1 MEENKNLQPEPETS
15 PEDRLDHLLADL
27 LAEQDPEPPSISEE
41 PEDVP
46 AALPEEPE
54 AEPTP
59 IADEGPDIL
68 PTLEGDDDLL
78 TFFGLTERDAPA
90 TDVEVPTPLEETPA
104 PLEELPP
111 QTDTIP
117 EPETAAETNTETPE
131 LEEPAEPEPEQIQPL
146 EDQWIDQIM
155 DTPIVTE
162 EIGVDEQALE
172 AAGLTTLEAAVPD
185 SEEETEDGP
194 AVQPPE
200 TIPTLV
206 NTALQQQENL
216 EAKEPAQMA
225 KQTAEAP
232 KEQAPA
238 EEEAYIPRKKIRPRK
253 KGNYGLFSISHI
265 AGVVIWLAIILFVG
279 VGLGNILWE
288 YAADMLAFGRE
299 ENVVTITILPD
310 DDLDDVAHKLEAT
323 GLIKYQGLFK
333 IYGQLADAMEKIN
346 PGTYTLNTIYDYKAL
361 VDAMAGYVSR
371 VTATVV
377 VPEGYTCA
385 QIFRLLEQ
393 KGVCTVAELEEAAA
407 NADLGEYWFLEGV
420 ERGTPD
426 CLEGY
431 LFPDTYEFY
440 TNEAPVSVL
449 KRFLKNFDK
458 RFNDTMKE
466 NLVTLNEMLSEM
478 MRKNGLSEDYIASHQ
493 MTVREVVIVASM
505 IEKEAANTAEGFTVA
520 SVIYNRLTNPNAY
533 PYLQIDATLVY
544 ITGNNNLTAE
554 DLAIDSPYNTYKYSG
569 LIPGPIS
576 NPSRASLDAAL
587 DPVSSNY
594 HYYALNPATG
604 EHKFSET
611 LAEHEEFLDSLKKNN
626 EESSWQN

>member
-1 MEENKNLQPEPETS
+1 MEENKNLQPEPEVS
-15 PEDRLDHLLADL
+15 PEEKLDRLLSDF
-27 LAEQDPEPPSISEE
+27 LAEPELSPVSEV
-41 PEDVP
+41 PETAP
-46 AALPEEPE
+46 A
-54 AEPTP
+54 P

-68 PTLEGDDDLL
+68 PMLEGDDDLL
-78 TFFGLTERDAPA
+78 AFLGLAESAVPAADANAPTQQEELSPPA
-90 TDVEVPTPLEETPA
+90 EEIAAPEEETLSSMEAMPESEITA
-104 PLEELPP
+104 E
-111 QTDTIP
+111 IP
-117 EPETAAETNTETPE
+117 
-131 LEEPAEPEPEQIQPL
+131 EPAEPAAPETIQPL

-172 AAGLTTLEAAVPD
+172 AAGLATVETEVPA
-185 SEEETEDGP
+185 SEETSEDGTAAPP
-194 AVQPPE
+194 AD

-232 KEQAPA
+232 NEQAP
-238 EEEAYIPRKKIRPRK
+238 EEEEEYIPLRKIRPRK
-253 KGNYGLFSISHI
+253 KGNYGLFSISHL

-310 DDLDDVAHKLEAT
+310 DDLDDVASKLEAT

-361 VDAMAGYVSR
+361 VDSMAGYVSR

-377 VPEGYTCA
+377 VPEGYTCE

-466 NLVTLNEMLSEM
+466 NLVTLNETLSEM

-569 LIPGPIS
+569 LIPGPIA

-604 EHKFSET
+604 EHQFSET
-611 LAEHEEFLDSLKKNN
+611 LAEHEAFLESLKKNN
-626 EESSWQN
+626 EE

>member
-1 MEENKNLQPEPETS
+1 MEENKNLLPEPEVS
-15 PEDRLDHLLADL
+15 PEEKLDQLLADF
-27 LAEQDPEPPSISEE
+27 LAEPARDMPPASEA
-41 PEDVP
+41 PM
-46 AALPEEPE
+46 
-54 AEPTP
+54 AESAPLE
-59 IADEGPDIL
+59 EGPDIL
-68 PTLEGDDDLL
+68 PMLEGDDNLL
-78 TFFGLTERDAPA
+78 AFLGLTESAAPAVDADAPIEQA
-90 TDVEVPTPLEETPA
+90 
-104 PLEELPP
+104 ELPP
-111 QTDTIP
+111 PAKETAIAEEETFPAVEAMPETVTEIP
-117 EPETAAETNTETPE
+117 EN
-131 LEEPAEPEPEQIQPL
+131 EESTEPEVIQPL

-172 AAGLTTLEAAVPD
+172 AAGLATVEAEAPA
-185 SEEETEDGP
+185 SEKESDDGAAAPP
-194 AVQPPE
+194 AE

-216 EAKEPAQMA
+216 ESKEPAQMA
-225 KQTAEAP
+225 KQEAEAP
-232 KEQAPA
+232 NEQVPA
-238 EEEAYIPRKKIRPRK
+238 EEEEYIPLKKIRPRK
-253 KGNYGLFSISHI
+253 KGNYGLFSISHL

-288 YAADMLAFGRE
+288 YAADMLAFGRD
-299 ENVVTITILPD
+299 ENIVTITILPD
-310 DDLDDVAHKLEAT
+310 DDLDDVAGKLEAT

-361 VDAMAGYVSR
+361 VDSMAGYSAR
-371 VTATVV
+371 VTATVLI
-377 VPEGYTCA
+377 PEGYTCA
-385 QIFRLLEQ
+385 QIFRLLEE
-393 KGVCTVAELEEAAA
+393 KGVCAASDLEEAAA

-420 ERGTPD
+420 ERGSAD

-440 TNEAPVSVL
+440 TNEAPASVL

-458 RFNDTMKE
+458 RFSEAMKE
-466 NLVTLNEMLSEM
+466 NLVTLNETLSEM

-493 MTVREVVIVASM
+493 MTIREVAIIASM

-544 ITGNNNLTAE
+544 ITGNGNLTME
-554 DLAIDSPYNTYKYSG
+554 DLAIDSPYNTYKYPG
-569 LIPGPIS
+569 LIPGPIC

-611 LAEHEEFLDSLKKNN
+611 LAEHEAFLDSLKKNN
-626 EESSWQN
+626 EGNP